1 MLSCIKNEMIRFAS
15 RVGSSVFSVVWD
27 SLPLC
32 ICPLVDLLQ
41 LIHEILL
48 APIIWLPIHICR
60 ARQIAIACTACPSPR
75 QVNNVLNVLWVRQ
88 ALGFPVIHNAAWIR
102 RASYLISFCPV
113 AQRNSRCS
121 WFAPALLCLDWA
133 PATQAVTAVT
143 VVHCVIQW
151 INPLRHHVFRLK

>member
-32 ICPLVDLLQ
+32 ICPVVDLLQ

-60 ARQIAIACTACPSPR
+60 ARQVVISCTACPSPR
-75 QVNNVLNVLWVRQ
+75 HGKLVLN
-88 ALGFPVIHNAAWIR
+88 AL
-102 RASYLISFCPV
+102 
-113 AQRNSRCS
+113 
-121 WFAPALLCLDWA
+121 
-133 PATQAVTAVT
+133 
-143 VVHCVIQW
+143 
-151 INPLRHHVFRLK
+151 